1 MISKNIKIGE
11 KLSVTN
17 YYTVTDSSEKEVNV
31 TDYKGNKF
39 SIGKRVIDD
48 ECHSAS
54 QFEETETVTRTKI
67 VELVENAGHT
77 IMTVTFTKQ
86 PTIDS
91 VLEIIESESEN
102 LSGGTKK
109 KKKEIVKSLLAGE
122 ERVMIATLLRN
133 GKEESG
139 RIKVVDME
147 IEPPKYAMRLIDTR
161 TISSLILENVKY
173 VVK

>member
-1 MISKNIKIGE
+1 MISNNIQIGE

-17 YYTVTDSSEKEVNV
+17 YYTVTDSSETSVNV
-31 TDYKGNKF
+31 TDHNGNKF
-39 SIGKRVIDD
+39 SIGKKVIDD
-48 ECHSAS
+48 ECHSAT
-54 QFEETETVTRTKI
+54 QFEKTETVTRTKI

-86 PTIDS
+86 PTVDS
-91 VLEIIESESEN
+91 VLELYEQ
-102 LSGGTKK
+102 LSQGTKK
-109 KKKEIVKSLLAGE
+109 KKKEIAKLLLAGK

-147 IEPPKYAMRLIDTR
+147 IEPPKHAMRLIDTR
-161 TISSLILENVKY
+161 TISSLVLENVKY